1 MKIISPIS
9 TIACFSVILWMTSCD
24 EAPFR
29 TSLPDIPGV
38 LTEIPEGYSGT
49 FLQCN
54 DSLFQVIEKSG
65 KTAEDFIVSALEE
78 GAVNLEN
85 FPVYSVFRL
94 PDSKRIIFSNLI
106 AIPASR
112 IDSGSFKTGDIRSW
126 SRLLDHLIR
135 LRISGE
141 GNKDTTILL
150 PVWQEGRLFLGLDL
164 SRRNSEEDIYMDGYE
179 IVPKL
184 PDPGLASQDSNLT
197 PGLLKEHSGSH
208 YLILSLDETF
218 FEINQYHLTDWG
230 FTRRVIPQLSTFP
243 DASPE
248 AKQEFLEKL
257 KSIRKISPAD
267 TAGNSIV
274 LNPNREHLDPLFNS
288 EWAETTY
295 FMRITPANPWPVSRI
310 LIWLMVTVLTIIAAA
325 LLLRKRRQPD

>member
-1 MKIISPIS
+1 MKIILPIS
-9 TIACFSVILWMTSCD
+9 IIACFAFLLTSCD

-38 LTEIPEGYSGT
+38 LTEIPEGYAGT

-54 DSLFQVIEKSG
+54 DSLFQLIEKSG
-65 KTAEDFIVSALEE
+65 QTAEDFLVSALEKGPE
-78 GAVNLEN
+78 NLEN
-85 FPVYSVFRL
+85 FPLYSVYRL
-94 PDSKRIIFSNLI
+94 PKNNQIIFSNLI

-112 IDSGSFKTGDIRSW
+112 IDSGSFKSGDIRSW
-126 SRLLDHLIR
+126 SRLLDHLIQ
-135 LRISGE
+135 LRTSSE

-164 SRRNSEEDIYMDGYE
+164 SRRTSEEDIYMDGYE

-184 PDPGLASQDSNLT
+184 PDPGLASTDSSLT
-197 PGLLKEHSGSH
+197 PGLLKEHNGSH
-208 YLILSLDETF
+208 YLILSLDETY

-243 DASPE
+243 DAPSV
-248 AKQEFLEKL
+248 ARQEFLSKL
-257 KSIRKISPAD
+257 NSIRKISPAD

-288 EWAETTY
+288 KWAETTY
-295 FMRITPANPWPVSRI
+295 FMRITPVSAWPVSRI
-310 LIWLMVTVLTIIAAA
+310 LIWLVVTILTIIAAA
-325 LLLRKRRQPD
+325 W

>member
-1 MKIISPIS
+1 MNILSTISS
-9 TIACFSVILWMTSCD
+9 IACFSVILWMTSCD

-38 LTEIPEGYSGT
+38 LTEIPEDYSGT

-54 DSLFQVIEKSG
+54 DSLFQLIEKSG
-65 KTAEDFIVSALEE
+65 QTAEDFLVSALEKGPE
-78 GAVNLEN
+78 NLEN
-85 FPVYSVFRL
+85 FPLYSVYRL
-94 PDSKRIIFSNLI
+94 PNNKQIIFSNLF

-112 IDSGSFKTGDIRSW
+112 IDSGSFKSGDIRSW
-126 SRLLDHLIR
+126 SRLLNNLIR
-135 LRISGE
+135 LRTSAD

-150 PVWQEGRLFLGLDL
+150 PVWQEGRLFMGLDQ

-179 IVPKL
+179 IVQNL
-184 PDPGLASQDSNLT
+184 PDPGLASTDSSLT

-218 FEINQYHLTDWG
+218 FEINQYHLTEWG

-325 LLLRKRRQPD
+325 LLLRGRRQPD